1 MKLSITHATEYQ
13 YTEPLEYAIQSLHL
27 APQSGPSQIVL
38 DWRIDT
44 QGPVSFW
51 RDGLGNL
58 IHTYSHHRLGLRS
71 EIVASGTV
79 HTQNTSVLE
88 EPNGMHPSYFLRE
101 GLYTK
106 RESRMT
112 QWAKGCVG
120 GCPATPESVLG
131 LAKAVAGKVKYKT
144 GKTVVETSALEAFDW
159 GAGVCQDQAHVMAV
173 VCRGLGWP
181 ARYVSGY
188 FYDPQAP
195 ELASHA
201 WVDVC
206 VSVPHARWV
215 SVDVT
220 HECFTD
226 ERHVRIA
233 VGVDYAQCPPV
244 RGVRQGGGHETMNA
258 SVSIAEV

>member
-1 MKLSITHATEYQ
+1 MKLRINHATEYQ
-13 YTEPLEYAIQSLHL
+13 YTEPLQYAIQSLHL
-27 APQSGPSQIVL
+27 APQSGPNQSVL

-44 QGPVSFW
+44 HGPISFW

-58 IHTYSHHRLGLRS
+58 IHTHSHQGPGLRAQ
-71 EIVASGTV
+71 ILASGTV
-79 HTQNTSVLE
+79 QTQDVAEFE
-88 EPNGMHPSYFLRE
+88 EPRGMHPSYFLRD
-101 GLYTK
+101 GAYAK
-106 RESRMT
+106 REPRMT
-112 QWAKGCVG
+112 QWARERLGECS
-120 GCPATPESVLG
+120 ATPQSALE
-131 LAKAVAGKVKYKT
+131 LAKAVAAKVKYKT
-144 GKTVVETSALEAFDW
+144 GTTVVETAALEAFDW
-159 GAGVCQDQAHVMAV
+159 GAGVCQDQAHVMV
-173 VCRGLGWP
+173 SVCRGLGWP

-206 VSVPHARWV
+206 LNVPLARWI

-220 HECFTD
+220 HGCFTD

-244 RGVRQGGGHETMNA
+244 RGVRQGGGRETMSTA
-258 SVSIAEV
+258 VSIAEV